1 METEKK
7 FQALAEIIGD
17 SQMTTVQI
25 ADKGGGLL
33 TNGCR
38 ENLRYYLDK
47 MVECGILQ
55 RVKLPSTRRTLRSLA
70 SNPASGPTGK
80 LGVRYEP
87 IR

>member
-7 FQALAEIIGD
+7 FAALVEIIGD

-25 ADKGGGLL
+25 ADKGGCLL

-47 MVECGILQ
+47 MVDCGILQ
-55 RVKLPSTRRTLRSLA
+55 RVKVSSGRRPLRSA
-70 SNPASGPTGK
+70 QFGK
-80 LGVRYEP
+80 QPCKWAYRKAGGE
-87 IR
+87 I

>member
-7 FQALAEIIGD
+7 FAALAEIIGD

-25 ADKGGGLL
+25 ADKGGCLL

-47 MVECGILQ
+47 MVDCGILEK
-55 RVKLPSTRRTLRSLA
+55 VGVNGPRR
-70 SNPASGPTGK
+70 P
-80 LGVRYEP
+80 LGGRQFAGHTCKRAY
-87 IR
+87 RKAGGAA

>member
-25 ADKGGGLL
+25 ADKGGCLL

-47 MVECGILQ
+47 MVECGILV
-55 RVKLPSTRRTLRSLA
+55 RVKAGPPARRGLHVQQF
-70 SNPASGPTGK
+70 GK
-80 LGVRYEP
+80 QPCKWAYRKAGGAA
-87 IR
+87 